1 MFWLGLIGLGITAL
15 GGIFGMIGQAQ
26 ANEQQIKV
34 DELEAQQLK
43 ESQQIYASQ
52 QKEAQYELTDIRADV
67 ATAGTMNTLAMM
79 DLGEQAAAA
88 KGSIQATAG
97 VGNIAGESV
106 LRRANRVETLYRREA
121 LKTKLSYEDTMRGL
135 ESRRLGA
142 ETSLLTAGLQYKW
155 AGEKAKQSQEQA
167 DWLRDYGWMSVLAT
181 GLNAGA
187 NIVGGAQSIDWSK
200 APWAKQGA

>member
-26 ANEQQIKV
+26 ANEQEIREK
-34 DELEAQQLK
+34 ELEAQQAK

-52 QKEAQYELTDIRADV
+52 QKEARYELTDIRADV
-67 ATAGTMNTLAMM
+67 YTAGTMTTLAMM
-79 DLGEQAAAA
+79 DLGEQAAAV

-106 LRRANRVETLYRREA
+106 LRRANRVETIYRREA
-121 LKTKLSYEDTMRGL
+121 LKTKLGYEDTMRGL

-142 ETSLLTAGLQYKW
+142 ETSLLTAGMQYKW
-155 AGEKAKQSQEQA
+155 AGEKSKMSQEQA
-167 DWLRDYGWMSVLAT
+167 DWLRDYGWMSVLAV

-187 NIVGGAQSIDWSK
+187 NMVGGAQSMKW
-200 APWAKQGA
+200 